1 MERFNW
7 ARLNHLQLG
16 RYAEYLVKMEFTLWG
31 FSVFTSEVDDRGIDF
46 VVRTNDSRHYDVQ
59 VKSIRG
65 LNYIFFPKHSF
76 PIAIPPNEKYASGR
90 ESDLRASTAGRLSSR
105 QPHSSKMGSTISER
119 GIARSSNTVFVPA
132 AKIQYVSCFIV

>member
-1 MERFNW
+1 
-7 ARLNHLQLG
+7 
-16 RYAEYLVKMEFTLWG
+16 MEFTLWG

-76 PIAIPPNEKYASGR
+76 PIRDNMLAAITIFKESESPTIYLIPALAWLTPNKLLVNRDYEGKKSKPEWGINLSQKNMALLEPYFFEKIVKA
-90 ESDLRASTAGRLSSR
+90 
-105 QPHSSKMGSTISER
+105 
-119 GIARSSNTVFVPA
+119 FV
-132 AKIQYVSCFIV
+132 